1 MYFFHFCNTCLKSTW
16 WIQFAQLLQDS
27 HKAWPLLSPL
37 FPHIKPSNKSLLT
50 SYQPSKTVLATVLH
64 LGKPYFYIYIYI
76 IQSFVHTMFLVFR
89 YFFIEEKY
97 SLLFLPSEKKATSLN
112 YQVRGG
118 SGLPK
123 HWSTQKSLSFLKKYF
138 CTA

>member
-1 MYFFHFCNTCLKSTW
+1 
-16 WIQFAQLLQDS
+16 
-27 HKAWPLLSPL
+27 
-37 FPHIKPSNKSLLT
+37 
-50 SYQPSKTVLATVLH
+50 
-64 LGKPYFYIYIYI
+64 
-76 IQSFVHTMFLVFR
+76 MFLVFR
-89 YFFIEEKY
+89 YFFLEEKY
-97 SLLFLPSEKKATSLN
+97 SLLFIPIWKKKATSLN